1 MYFWAVSLVDG
12 CGSWLVLAWKSSLI
26 HFHISSLKSATA
38 YLQHGNGK
46 TLQTR
51 TLFFYKLTIF
61 LMYLIFHLTILLF
74 TNLLSSMSHCLI
86 HGIVSFLSSLSC
98 SPSLIWHH
106 TQRHL
111 VYTPRNLN
119 KKWNCWIPECA
130 SWVSTWLQLKQHKY
144 TGSYFYPPWQSLTF
158 FSFLDSDNLMDEI
171 VYHFCSISISLI
183 NLISSFSYFKFAFF
197 LLHGR
202 KNFPSVFW
210 H

>member
-197 LLHGR
+197 
-202 KNFPSVFW
+202 SVAW
-210 H
+210 KKKLS